1 METSADASPIT
12 PVHNGADVEVAM
24 FVLFGRVVQSP
35 IKLTQ
40 DKREFRFQFCSFC
53 SEAVFLYCLA
63 FSSEF
68 EKYQSTQNIR
78 ISEIQ
83 VYTRKIHTSVNF

>member
-1 METSADASPIT
+1 METSADASPVT
-12 PVHNGADVEVAM
+12 PVDNGADVEVAV

-40 DKREFRFQFCSFC
+40 DKREFRFEFCNFC
-53 SEAVFLYCLA
+53 SEVVF

-68 EKYQSTQNIR
+68 EKYQTTQNIQ
-78 ISEIQ
+78 ISN
-83 VYTRKIHTSVNF
+83 YTKHKK